1 MTVSEVKA
9 FLAIGEKEGLE
20 SRVAHVSGIFC
31 CRNTSVNDC
40 SGSSWERLL
49 LGFEK
54 LAWPS

>member
-54 LAWPS
+54 LA